1 MEKLSPD
8 REIHLFM
15 SYSGGFPLKSSSSY
29 APYMIVCF
37 DERLALV
44 ELCKNGL
51 FTEVID
57 ENRQQFVCRHSA
69 ASSMTSKPRRHDSS
83 PCNNVLILF
92 GPNLR
97 LDVTDLERIVT

>member
-8 REIHLFM
+8 REIRLFM

-44 ELCKNGL
+44 ELC
-51 FTEVID
+51 
-57 ENRQQFVCRHSA
+57 
-69 ASSMTSKPRRHDSS
+69 
-83 PCNNVLILF
+83 
-92 GPNLR
+92 
-97 LDVTDLERIVT
+97 